1 MSLTYRS
8 PLEENVGAYDSSV
21 QAAIASTSANY
32 YREAEVNNFQFFNY
46 YLRPVA
52 KRHLIEAGIY
62 LSPYSAVPH
71 SHAACK
77 TLENHL
83 LYNVLPPLVDNR
95 FHFVGIKQSK
105 LEFLKLRNSKLST
118 ISKINRFVTSADK
131 ARYGSDFVK
140 KVSKPHAGFKRHE
153 LQVETPTLRELLPS
167 LKEREAKYLFL
178 HDEIHYWDP
187 KQLITFLEV
196 VKPEVV
202 YATLVYPPEILSGA
216 TMSLHKWCY
225 TFKIVGKDLLFYP
238 DGVLSEGYQQK
249 IKNGYLLK
257 ARKIVLPNGDVY
269 MVDLIHS
276 KFAHH
281 LISITKGELLSTDIR
296 SFGPFEATAC
306 NGLEPLVRNMSNCFP
321 VPYSVVSRTYLYLST
336 LRKPDVQ
343 SSMAKLR
350 QLVDE
355 PTGIEMKFVKDF
367 AALVISASDIQ
378 TMICPQR
385 VKLFFG
391 RWCKQLPKFI
401 AAKLD
406 IVKTVSL
413 DDFVTFMAPYCFD
426 VQLET
431 VDYNYNSFFPLYD
444 VAEADFGVELPD
456 FIDDAFTMGNVAA
469 LCDRITRPYTG
480 RHDRAIVEKRETL
493 LKIRE
498 ASLKRLVINLIISN
512 CFSNG
517 IYHISASRTTVYVFH
532 VFENCSNL
540 LIPLKEVFRKLNN
553 KRWVSEAIQIAI
565 SHMARRVKITWF
577 WNKLL
582 WLLSETRLNIW
593 YLSDKSEGK
602 AMPRDF
608 IHQFAKIVSDVIGPS
623 GKQKLIK
630 RGCPAQFKYCRAK
643 LGECDRCKGTKGKK
657 AAGTTPEGGVPP
669 TQQAHNPGATE
680 QNDGNEIPDAPVDQ
694 GDGKPPPAA
703 EECEVPD
710 FEEVVEL
717 PPLICVCGLNIGVS
731 TMRLPS
737 GHNFKAPDQLQKR
750 KAGWYSLGGVP
761 YRYNGG
767 SHTSLGWPDWI
778 RDWVFCNGID
788 SDYYNCCLYQV
799 YEKGGSIGFH
809 QDNETIFE
817 VGSSVHTCNLDGY
830 ASFGIMCDNQAT
842 DYDLKPGT
850 HFTMPDNFQMTHRH
864 ALLSCTAGRA
874 SLTFRRMKVLESE
887 YEERGADDATH
898 GGDKQEGPNGNPTD
912 SEDPPTD
919 ASDGS
924 SGYTEYT
931 PENDKAD
938 MLAHSKHTG
947 ARADEKTGGG
957 ASDGYLHEINLELGQ
972 LRIHTCP
979 AALDRNNFVQHSV
992 AGDGN
997 CFWYSLEKATALQ
1010 WHSVKEIA
1018 GRCTFQQVELQKRK
1032 EMQFQSK
1039 AFAEDEAIIC
1049 AVATLRK
1056 NIIVYVEEQMAVY
1069 EYIGTRGCADNIYL
1083 LLRGEHFEYIEPRNS
1098 CLLHAIAQALNRQFH
1113 EVLTVVER
1121 VLGSCL
1127 SGEAWV
1133 GQGIDLA
1140 DFEFYFNLFDIRACV
1155 ISGSSAAMYNEEGR
1169 VAANFVLSEDHIAYS
1184 CKNPSVDIKILKGE
1198 QTGLSV
1204 SNTSVIELN
1213 AKGTMLT
1220 YRAEIARARVLA
1232 DSLEAGSTG
1241 ITSSRLFNQCPNLG
1255 TRISTDGGFKDSRI
1269 CCILGTFGAG
1279 KSSLFT
1285 EFTKKNP
1292 GKGVFYV
1299 SPRKAL
1305 AQEHESKCLS
1315 LGKMRVDTSSRVNK
1329 KRGANERQGVA
1340 KHWRTLTFETFLKQ
1354 VHMVKPGMALII
1366 DEIQL
1371 YPPGYLDLV
1380 CLLLVDKVHIYVGGD
1395 PCQSDYDN
1403 ERDRAWLSTM
1413 RSDVEQLLDGQSYK
1427 FNVQSHRFSNE
1438 NFRGRLPCEIIE
1450 SGTVGSRSEEHL
1462 LYTGCEELVQV
1473 MEEYSKIFL
1482 VSSFEEKKI
1491 VETHFPMDEQRKV
1504 YTFGESTGLNF
1515 RVGTIIITNVSAA
1528 TSEKRWSTALS
1539 RFSENICFVNLLGT
1553 DWNGLFGLY
1562 KHRALGHFLSKRAQ
1576 LKDLLDHLPGQPQ
1589 FQNGFTTLIGKDAG
1603 KREEKLIGDPWLK
1616 CMIDLGQTE
1625 EMEEVELLEEV
1636 MQEEW
1641 FKTHLPQAD
1650 LEGVRAR
1657 WVHKIMLKEAREVRM
1672 GDITSEQFTDDYPK
1686 DLGTN
1691 LTNAAERFE
1700 TIYPRH
1706 RASDTVTFIMAV
1718 KKRLRFSRPAVERAK
1733 LQEAK
1738 LYGKFLLNE
1747 FLKKVPLKQAH
1758 NATMMERAKFDFEE
1772 KKTSK
1777 SAATIENHAGRSCR
1791 DWLIDVGLIFSKSQ
1805 LCTKFD
1811 NRFRVAKAAQSIVC
1825 FQHAVLCRFA
1835 PYMRY
1840 IEAKLHEVL
1849 PSRFYI
1855 HSGKGLEELN
1865 EWVIKGKFEGIYTES
1880 DYEAFDAS
1888 QDQYIVAFELALM
1901 EYLGLPRDL
1910 IEDYAFIK
1918 CHLGS
1923 KLGNFAIMRFSGEAS
1938 TFLFNTMANMLF
1950 TFLRYNIKDSE
1961 HICFAGDDMCASER
1975 LCIKKEHEGFLNK
1988 LKLKAKVFFV
1998 DKPTFCG
2005 WHLCPDGIY
2014 KKPQL
2019 VLERMCIAK
2028 EKNNLANCL
2037 DNYAIEVSYAYKLGE
2052 RAVNRMDE
2060 EELEAAYNC
2069 VRIIIKNKKLLKSDI
2084 LGFYSKIERQI

>member
-8 PLEENVGAYDSSV
+8 PLEEDVGAYDSSV

-46 YLRPVA
+46 YLRPIA

-131 ARYGSDFVK
+131 ARYGPDFVK
-140 KVSKPHAGFKRHE
+140 KVSKAHVGFKRHE
-153 LQVETPTLRELLPS
+153 LQVETPTLRDLLPS
-167 LKEREAKYLFL
+167 LKEREAEYLFL

-196 VKPEVV
+196 VKPEMI

-281 LISITKGELLSTDIR
+281 LISITRGELLSTSIR
-296 SFGPFEATAC
+296 SFGPLEATAC

-321 VPYSVVSRTYLYLST
+321 VPFSVVSRTYLYLST

-350 QLVDE
+350 QLVEE

-367 AALVISASDIQ
+367 AALVISTSDIQ

-385 VKLFFG
+385 VKSFFG
-391 RWCKQLPKFI
+391 RWCKQLPRFI
-401 AAKLD
+401 AARLD
-406 IVKTVSL
+406 VVKTVSL
-413 DDFVTFMAPYCFD
+413 DDFVTFMAPYSFD
-426 VQLET
+426 IQLET

-444 VAEADFGVELPD
+444 VAEADFGVALPD
-456 FIDDAFTMGNVAA
+456 LIDDTFTMGKVAA
-469 LCDRITRPYTG
+469 LCDRVTNPYIG
-480 RHDRAIVEKRETL
+480 RHDKAIVEKRETL
-493 LKIRE
+493 LKIKE
-498 ASLKRLVINLIISN
+498 KSLKRLVINLIIGN
-512 CFSNG
+512 CFSDG
-517 IYHISASRTTVYVFH
+517 VYHISVSKTTVYIFNI
-532 VFENCSNL
+532 FENCSSL

-553 KRWVSEAIQIAI
+553 KQWVSGAIQIAI
-565 SHMARRVKITWF
+565 GHMARKVKISWF
-577 WNKLL
+577 WSKLL
-582 WLLSETRLNIW
+582 WFLTVTRLNVG
-593 YLSDKSEGK
+593 YLDNKPDGKS
-602 AMPRDF
+602 MPREF
-608 IHQFAKIVSDVIGPS
+608 IVQFAKVVSGVTS
-623 GKQKLIK
+623 SNNKQKLIR
-630 RGCPAQFKYCRAK
+630 RGCPPQLRYCRAK
-643 LGECDRCKGTKGKK
+643 LGECDRCKGTEENKTAAAETEEGTVPVRPTHGPEASEFKGKDEL
-657 AAGTTPEGGVPP
+657 PEVL
-669 TQQAHNPGATE
+669 A
-680 QNDGNEIPDAPVDQ
+680 DQ
-694 GDGKPPPAA
+694 GDNGHPHAA
-703 EECEVPD
+703 ENSNGPG
-710 FEEVVEL
+710 FEEVIEL
-717 PPLICVCGLNIGVS
+717 PPLTCACGLSISVS

-737 GHNFKAPDQLQKR
+737 EHNFKAPDQLRKR
-750 KAGWYSLGGVP
+750 KAGWYSVGGIP
-761 YRYNGG
+761 YSYSGG
-767 SHTSLGWPDWI
+767 FHTSLGWPGWIKDWM
-778 RDWVFCNGID
+778 FCNGID
-788 SDYYNCCLYQV
+788 SSYYNCCLYQV

-850 HFTMPDNFQMTHRH
+850 HFTMPNNFQLTHKH
-864 ALLSCTAGRA
+864 ALLDCTKGRA
-874 SLTFRRMKVLESE
+874 SLTFRRMRISGSGHGESS
-887 YEERGADDATH
+887 
-898 GGDKQEGPNGNPTD
+898 QEGPTNEEAHKEKKTD
-912 SEDPPTD
+912 SAPGNYEFSAGNSGSFSDETRS
-919 ASDGS
+919 ASDENTTGVP
-924 SGYTEYT
+924 GGTGPTE
-931 PENDKAD
+931 
-938 MLAHSKHTG
+938 
-947 ARADEKTGGG
+947 DEESWNTGGR
-957 ASDGYLHEINLELGQ
+957 ASNDCLHEFNLELGK
-972 LRIHTCP
+972 LRIRASP
-979 AALDRNNFVQHSV
+979 AALNRGNFIQHNV

-1010 WHSVKEIA
+1010 WNSVKEIA
-1018 GRCTFQQVELQKRK
+1018 ARCTFAQVELQRRK
-1032 EMQFQSK
+1032 EAQFLER
-1039 AFAEDEAIIC
+1039 AFAEDEANIC
-1049 AVATLRK
+1049 AVATLKK
-1056 NIIVYVEEQMAVY
+1056 NIIVYVEEQRAVY
-1069 EYIGTRGCADNIYL
+1069 EYIGTSGDADSIYL
-1083 LLRGEHFEYIEPRNS
+1083 LLCNEHFEYIEPKNS
-1098 CLLHAIAQALNRQFH
+1098 CLLHAIAHALNRQFH

-1127 SGEAWV
+1127 SGETWV

-1427 FNVQSHRFSNE
+1427 FNVLSHRFSNE

-1462 LYTGCEELVQV
+1462 LYTGCEELAQV

-1528 TSEKRWSTALS
+1528 TSEKRWLTALS

-1650 LEGVRAR
+1650 PEGVRAR

-1758 NATMMERAKFDFEE
+1758 SATMMERAKFDFEE

-1865 EWVIKGKFEGIYTES
+1865 EWVIKGKFEGICTES

>member
-32 YREAEVNNFQFFNY
+32 YREAEVNNFQFFNF
-46 YLRPVA
+46 YLRPIA

-95 FHFVGIKQSK
+95 FYFVGIKQSK
-105 LEFLKLRNSKLST
+105 LEFLKVRNSKLNA

-153 LQVETPTLRELLPS
+153 LQVETPTLRDLLPS

-196 VKPEVV
+196 IKPEVV

-216 TMSLHKWCY
+216 TTSLHKWCY

-257 ARKIVLPNGDVY
+257 AKKIVLPNGDVY

-281 LISITKGELLSTDIR
+281 LISITRGELLSADIR

-321 VPYSVVSRTYLYLST
+321 VPFSVVSRTYLYLST

-367 AALVISASDIQ
+367 AALVISTSDIQ

-385 VKLFFG
+385 VKSFFG
-391 RWCKQLPKFI
+391 RWCKQLPNFI

-406 IVKTVSL
+406 VVKTVSL
-413 DDFVTFMAPYCFD
+413 DDFVTFMAPYSFD

-431 VDYNYNSFFPLYD
+431 VDFDYNSFFPLYD
-444 VAEADFGVELPD
+444 VAEADFGVALPD
-456 FIDDAFTMGNVAA
+456 LIDDTFTMGKVAA
-469 LCDRITRPYTG
+469 LCDRATNPYIG
-480 RHDRAIVEKRETL
+480 RHDKAIVEKRETL

-498 ASLKRLVINLIISN
+498 ASLKRLVINLIIGN
-512 CFSNG
+512 CFSDG
-517 IYHISASRTTVYVFH
+517 VYHISASKTTVYIFH
-532 VFENCSNL
+532 IFENCSNL
-540 LIPLKEVFRKLNN
+540 LIPLKEVFGRLNN
-553 KRWVSEAIQIAI
+553 KQWVSGAIQIAI
-565 SHMARRVKITWF
+565 SHMARKVKISWF

-582 WLLSETRLNIW
+582 WFLTETRLNVG
-593 YLSDKSEGK
+593 YLDDKPEGK
-602 AMPRDF
+602 SMPKNF
-608 IHQFAKIVSDVIGPS
+608 ITQFAKVVSSVTGSSKKRD
-623 GKQKLIK
+623 LIK
-630 RGCPAQFKYCRAK
+630 RGYPPQYRYCRAK
-643 LGECDRCKGTKGKK
+643 LGECDRCKGAERKNADETT
-657 AAGTTPEGGVPP
+657 AEQGTTPA
-669 TQQAHNPGATE
+669 QCA
-680 QNDGNEIPDAPVDQ
+680 NDPDVDGTSAGREMPEAPANQEKKED
-694 GDGKPPPAA
+694 PHAA
-703 EECEVPD
+703 EDHSIPS
-710 FEEVVEL
+710 FEKVVEL
-717 PPLICVCGLNIGVS
+717 PPLVCVCGLSISVS

-737 GHNFKAPDQLQKR
+737 EHNFKAPDQLRKR
-750 KAGWYSLGGVP
+750 KAGWYSVGGVP
-761 YRYNGG
+761 YSYSGG
-767 SHTSLGWPDWI
+767 SHTSLGWPSWIKDWM
-778 RDWVFCNGID
+778 FCNGID

-799 YEKGGSIGFH
+799 YEKGGAIGFH
-809 QDNETIFE
+809 QDNESIFE
-817 VGSSVHTCNLDGY
+817 VGSMVHTCNLDGY
-830 ASFGIMCDNQAT
+830 ASFGIMCSRQAT

-850 HFTMPDNFQMTHRH
+850 HFTMPDNFQITHKH
-864 ALLSCTAGRA
+864 ALLSCTANRA
-874 SLTFRRMKVLESE
+874 SLTFRRMKASDNEHKESGTDDSTN
-887 YEERGADDATH
+887 EENNQEEPAD
-898 GGDKQEGPNGNPTD
+898 KPT
-912 SEDPPTD
+912 SEEEPPTNNP
-919 ASDGS
+919 G
-924 SGYTEYT
+924 GPGGCEEHT
-931 PENDKAD
+931 PEDNKAERPEFPK
-938 MLAHSKHTG
+938 STG
-947 ARADEKTGGG
+947 ARADVGAGGG
-957 ASDGYLHEINLELGQ
+957 ASNEYLHEIDLELGH
-972 LRIHTCP
+972 LKIRACP

-1018 GRCTFQQVELQKRK
+1018 NRCTFQQAELRERK
-1032 EMQFQSK
+1032 EKQFQK
-1039 AFAEDEAIIC
+1039 NAFAEDEAIIC
-1049 AVATLRK
+1049 AVATLKK
-1056 NIIVYVEEQMAVY
+1056 NIIVYVEEQKAVY
-1069 EYIGTRGCADNIYL
+1069 EYVGTRGCADSIYL
-1083 LLRGEHFEYIEPRNS
+1083 LLREEHFEYIEPKNS
-1098 CLLHAIAQALNRQFH
+1098 CLLHAIAHALNRQFH

-1140 DFEFYFNLFDIRACV
+1140 DLEFYFNLFDIRACV
-1155 ISGSSAAMYNEEGR
+1155 ISGSSAAMYNEDGR
-1169 VAANFVLSEDHIAYS
+1169 VVANFVLSDDHIAYS

-1220 YRAEIARARVLA
+1220 YRAELARARVLA

-1255 TRISTDGGFKDSRI
+1255 TRICTDSGFKDSQV

-1299 SPRKAL
+1299 SPRRAL

-1315 LGKMRVDTSSRVNK
+1315 LGKMKLGTTGRETKR
-1329 KRGANERQGVA
+1329 RGAKERQGVA
-1340 KHWRTLTFETFLKQ
+1340 KHWRTSTFETFLKQ

-1380 CLLLVDKVHIYVGGD
+1380 CLLLVDGVHIYVGGD

-1413 RSDVEQLLDGQSYK
+1413 KSDVEQLLDGQSYK
-1427 FNVQSHRFSNE
+1427 FNVLSHRFRNE
-1438 NFRGRLPCEIIE
+1438 NFRGRLPCEMIE
-1450 SGTVGSRSEEHL
+1450 GETVETLSEEHL
-1462 LYTGCEELVQV
+1462 LYTGCEELVQI
-1473 MEEYSKIFL
+1473 MEEYSRVFL
-1482 VSSFEEKKI
+1482 VSSFDEKKI
-1491 VETHFPMDEQRKV
+1491 IETHFPMDEQRKI

-1528 TSEKRWSTALS
+1528 TSEKRWLTALS

-1616 CMIDLGQTE
+1616 CMIDLGQVE
-1625 EMEEVELLEEV
+1625 DVEEVEILDEV

-1672 GDITSEQFTDDYPK
+1672 GDIVSEQFTDEYPK
-1686 DLGTN
+1686 DLGVN

-1758 NATMMERAKFDFEE
+1758 NAAMMERAKFEFEE

-1865 EWVIKGKFEGIYTES
+1865 EWVIKGKFEGICTES

-2084 LGFYSKIERQI
+2084 LGFYSNIEKQI

>member
-46 YLRPVA
+46 YLRPIA

-140 KVSKPHAGFKRHE
+140 KVSKPHVGFKRHE
-153 LQVETPTLRELLPS
+153 LQVETPTLRDLLPS

-196 VKPEVV
+196 IRPEVV

-257 ARKIVLPNGDVY
+257 ARRIVLPNGDVY

-281 LISITKGELLSTDIR
+281 LISITRGELLSTDIR

-306 NGLEPLVRNMSNCFP
+306 SGLEPLVRNMSNCFP

-336 LRKPDVQ
+336 LRKPDIQ

-401 AAKLD
+401 ATKLEV
-406 IVKTVSL
+406 VKTVSL

-431 VDYNYNSFFPLYD
+431 VDFNYDGFFPLYD
-444 VAEADFGVELPD
+444 VAEADFGVALPEL
-456 FIDDAFTMGNVAA
+456 IDETFTMGNVAV
-469 LCDRITRPYTG
+469 LCDRITRPYVG
-480 RHDRAIVEKRETL
+480 RHDRAIVEKKETL

-498 ASLKRLVINLIISN
+498 ASLKRLVINLIIGN

-517 IYHISASRTTVYVFH
+517 IYQISASKTTVYIFH
-532 VFENCSNL
+532 IFENCSNL

-553 KRWVSEAIQIAI
+553 KEWVSEAIQIAI

-577 WNKLL
+577 WSTLL
-582 WLLSETRLNIW
+582 WFLSETRLNVW
-593 YLSDKSEGK
+593 SLDDKPEGK

-608 IHQFAKIVSDVIGPS
+608 ILQFATIVSDITGS
-623 GKQKLIK
+623 CNRQKLIK
-630 RGCPAQFKYCRAK
+630 RGCPPQLRYCRAK
-643 LGECDRCKGTKGKK
+643 LGECDKCKGTDGKRNVENG
-657 AAGTTPEGGVPP
+657 ASEGATPE
-669 TQQAHNPGATE
+669 QHANNPEATE
-680 QNDGNEIPDAPVDQ
+680 TSEGNEMPDSPADQ
-694 GDGKPPPAA
+694 GDGSCPPAA
-703 EECEVPD
+703 EEHKTSG

-717 PPLICVCGLNIGVS
+717 PPLLCICGLCIGVS

-737 GHNFKAPDQLQKR
+737 GHNFKAPDQLKKR

-761 YRYNGG
+761 YHYNGG

-778 RDWVFCNGID
+778 RDWMFCNGID
-788 SDYYNCCLYQV
+788 SNYYNCCLYQV
-799 YEKGGSIGFH
+799 YEKGGAIGFH
-809 QDNETIFE
+809 QDNESIFE
-817 VGSSVHTCNLDGY
+817 VGSMVHTCNLDGH
-830 ASFGIMCDNQAT
+830 ASFGIMCTKRAT

-850 HFTMPDNFQMTHRH
+850 HFTMPENFQLTHKH
-864 ALLSCTAGRA
+864 ALLNCSANRA
-874 SLTFRRMKVLESE
+874 SLTFRRMKTSGSGHGDSAQKGTTNGGVAED
-887 YEERGADDATH
+887 EEGKTSSGKDEPPVDNSSSFGEETE
-898 GGDKQEGPNGNPTD
+898 DVPNGRTAETPGMTRPTQVN
-912 SEDPPTD
+912 
-919 ASDGS
+919 GN
-924 SGYTEYT
+924 G
-931 PENDKAD
+931 
-938 MLAHSKHTG
+938 
-947 ARADEKTGGG
+947 KTGGG
-957 ASDGYLHEINLELGQ
+957 ASSDVLHELDLELGH
-972 LRIHTCP
+972 LKIRACP
-979 AALDRNNFVQHSV
+979 AALNLDNFVRHCV

-1010 WHSVKEIA
+1010 WNSVKEIA
-1018 GRCTFQQVELQKRK
+1018 ARCMFTQNELQEKK
-1032 EMQFQSK
+1032 EAQFHEG

-1049 AVATLRK
+1049 AVATLKK
-1056 NIIVYVEEQMAVY
+1056 NIIIYVEEQRAVY
-1069 EYIGTRGCADNIYL
+1069 EYAGICSNADSIYL
-1083 LLRGEHFEYIEPRNS
+1083 LLRNEHFEYIEPKNS
-1098 CLLHAIAQALNRQFH
+1098 CLLHAIAHALNRQFH

-1127 SGEAWV
+1127 SGETWV
-1133 GQGIDLA
+1133 GQGIDVA
-1140 DFEFYFNLFDIRACV
+1140 DLEFYFGLFDIRACV
-1155 ISGSSAAMYNEEGR
+1155 ISGPSAATYNEEGR
-1169 VAANFVLSEDHIAYS
+1169 VVANFILSDGHITYS
-1184 CKNPSVDIKILKGE
+1184 SKNPSVDIKILKGE

-1213 AKGTMLT
+1213 ANGTMLT
-1220 YRAEIARARVLA
+1220 YRAELGRARVLA

-1241 ITSSRLFNQCPNLG
+1241 IISSKLFNQRPNLG
-1255 TRISTDGGFKDSRI
+1255 AQIRTEGGFKDSQV

-1305 AQEHESKCLS
+1305 AQEHESKCMS
-1315 LGKMRVDTSSRVNK
+1315 LGKRRAGTFGRETK
-1329 KRGANERQGVA
+1329 ERGNRERLGVA
-1340 KHWRTLTFETFLKQ
+1340 KHWKTLTFETFLKQ

-1380 CLLLVDKVHIYVGGD
+1380 CLLLVEGVHIYVGGD

-1403 ERDRAWLSTM
+1403 ERDRAWLSSM
-1413 RSDVEQLLDGQSYK
+1413 RSDIEQLLEGQNYK
-1427 FNVQSHRFSNE
+1427 FNVQSHRFNNE
-1438 NFRGRLPCEIIE
+1438 NFRGRLPCEIVSKDVAE
-1450 SGTVGSRSEEHL
+1450 TLSEEHL
-1462 LYTGCEELVQV
+1462 LYTGCEELVQI
-1473 MEEYSKIFL
+1473 MDEYSKIFL

-1491 VETHFPMDEQRKV
+1491 VETHFPMNEQRKV

-1515 RVGTIIITNVSAA
+1515 KVGTIIITNVSAA
-1528 TSEKRWSTALS
+1528 TSEKRWLTALS
-1539 RFSENICFVNLLGT
+1539 RFSENVCFVNLLGT

-1562 KHRALGHFLSKRAQ
+1562 KHRALGLFLSRRAQ
-1576 LKDLLDHLPGQPQ
+1576 LKDLLDHLPGHPQ
-1589 FQNGFTTLIGKDAG
+1589 FQSGFSTFIGRDAG

-1625 EMEEVELLEEV
+1625 DVEEVELLEEV

-1672 GDITSEQFTDDYPK
+1672 GDIVSEQFTDDYPK
-1686 DLGTN
+1686 ELGTN

-1706 RASDTVTFIMAV
+1706 RASDTVTFLMAV
-1718 KKRLRFSRPAVERAK
+1718 KKRLRFSRPAVEKAK

-1758 NATMMERAKFDFEE
+1758 NTNMMERAKFDFEE

-1777 SAATIENHAGRSCR
+1777 SAAIIENHAGRSCR

-1811 NRFRVAKAAQSIVC
+1811 NRFRGAKAAQSIVC

-1840 IEAKLHEVL
+1840 IEAKLHEAL

-1855 HSGKGLEELN
+1855 HSGKGLDELN
-1865 EWVIKGKFEGIYTES
+1865 EWVIKGKFEGICTES

-1975 LCIKKEHEGFLNK
+1975 LCIKKDHEGFLSK

-2005 WHLCPDGIY
+2005 WHLCSDGIY

-2084 LGFYSKIERQI
+2084 LSFYSSIEKQI

>member
-32 YREAEVNNFQFFNY
+32 YKEAEVNNFQFFNY

-105 LEFLKLRNSKLST
+105 LEFLKLRNSRLSA

-153 LQVETPTLRELLPS
+153 FQMGTPTLRDLLPS

-196 VKPEVV
+196 IKPEVV

-216 TMSLHKWCY
+216 TTSLHKWCY

-281 LISITKGELLSTDIR
+281 LISITRGELLSTDIR

-321 VPYSVVSRTYLYLST
+321 VPFSVVSRTYLYLST
-336 LRKPDVQ
+336 LRKPDIQ

-367 AALVISASDIQ
+367 AALVISTSDIQ

-385 VKLFFG
+385 VKSFFG

-401 AAKLD
+401 AARLD
-406 IVKTVSL
+406 VVKTVSL
-413 DDFVTFMAPYCFD
+413 DDFVTFMAPYSFD

-431 VDYNYNSFFPLYD
+431 VDFNYDSFFPLYD
-444 VAEADFGVELPD
+444 VAEADFGVALPEL
-456 FIDDAFTMGNVAA
+456 IDDTFTMGKIAT
-469 LCDRITRPYTG
+469 LCDRATNPYTG

-493 LKIRE
+493 LKIKE
-498 ASLKRLVINLIISN
+498 TSLKRLVINLIIRN

-517 IYHISASRTTVYVFH
+517 IYQISASRTTIYVFH
-532 VFENCSNL
+532 LFESCSNL

-553 KRWVSEAIQIAI
+553 KQWVSEAIQIAI
-565 SHMARRVKITWF
+565 SHMSRKVRISWF
-577 WNKLL
+577 WDKLL
-582 WLLSETRLNIW
+582 WFLTDTRLDVRYID
-593 YLSDKSEGK
+593 SKPEGK
-602 AMPRDF
+602 AMPSSF
-608 IHQFAKIVSDVIGPS
+608 ILPFAKVVSDIIGS
-623 GKQKLIK
+623 KTKHNLSK
-630 RGCPAQFKYCRAK
+630 RGCPPQFRYCRAK
-643 LGECDRCKGTKGKK
+643 LGECERCRG
-657 AAGTTPEGGVPP
+657 AEGI
-669 TQQAHNPGATE
+669 NATE
-680 QNDGNEIPDAPVDQ
+680 AKEKENKKPAPHAHGAGGAGNHEESEIPEVPVDN
-694 GDGKPPPAA
+694 GGTDGPPVVKEQEIP
-703 EECEVPD
+703 E
-710 FEEVVEL
+710 FEEVAEL
-717 PPLICVCGLNIGVS
+717 PPLLCSCGLRISVC

-737 GHNFKAPDQLQKR
+737 GHNFKAPDQLRKR
-750 KAGWYSLGGVP
+750 KAGWYSVGEIP
-761 YRYNGG
+761 YSYNGG
-767 SHTSLGWPDWI
+767 KHVSLGWPDWI
-778 RDWVFCNGID
+778 KDWMFCNGID
-788 SDYYNCCLYQV
+788 ANYYNCCLYQI
-799 YEKGGSIGFH
+799 YEKGGTIGFH
-809 QDNETIFE
+809 QDNESIFE

-830 ASFGIMCDNQAT
+830 ASFGIMCNKQAT

-850 HFTMPDNFQMTHRH
+850 HFTMPDNFQLTHRH
-864 ALLSCTAGRA
+864 ALLNCSAGRT
-874 SLTFRRMKVLESE
+874 SLTFRRMKVVESE
-887 YEERGADDATH
+887 H
-898 GGDKQEGPNGNPTD
+898 DKNHTREFMHDEVDQGSSNGNAPGN
-912 SEDPPTD
+912 EEPPT
-919 ASDGS
+919 SGS
-924 SGYTEYT
+924 ESHDESAGKGHSESNDET
-931 PENDKAD
+931 PEVPEP
-938 MLAHSKHTG
+938 TE
-947 ARADEKTGGG
+947 EKSEGGPSSRMG
-957 ASDGYLHEINLELGQ
+957 NEFLHEINLELGH
-972 LRIHTCP
+972 LRIRASP
-979 AALDRNNFVQHSV
+979 ATLNRDSFIQHSV

-1018 GRCTFQQVELQKRK
+1018 NRCTFTQAEMQSRK
-1032 EMQFQSK
+1032 ERQFEEG

-1049 AVATLRK
+1049 AASTLKK
-1056 NIIVYVEEQMAVY
+1056 NIIIYVEEQKAIY
-1069 EYIGTRGCADNIYL
+1069 EYTGINGEIDSVYL
-1083 LLRGEHFEYIEPRNS
+1083 LLRDEHFEYIEPKNS
-1098 CLLHAIAQALNRQFH
+1098 CLLHAIAHALNRQFH

-1133 GQGIDLA
+1133 GQGVDLA
-1140 DFEFYFNLFDIRACV
+1140 DLEFYFGLFDIRACV
-1155 ISGSSAAMYNEEGR
+1155 ISGSSAATYNEDGR
-1169 VAANFVLSEDHIAYS
+1169 VNANFLLGDGHIAYS
-1184 CKNPSVDIKILKGE
+1184 SKNPSVNIKILKGE

-1204 SNTSVIELN
+1204 SKTSVVELN
-1213 AKGTMLT
+1213 AKGTLLN
-1220 YRAEIARARVLA
+1220 YRAELARARVLA

-1255 TRISTDGGFKDSRI
+1255 TQIHADRGFSDTQV

-1315 LGKMRVDTSSRVNK
+1315 FGKIKTEAFGRESRRNGSK
-1329 KRGANERQGVA
+1329 ERQGVA

-1380 CLLLVDKVHIYVGGD
+1380 CLLLAEGVHIYIGGD

-1413 RSDVEQLLDGQSYK
+1413 KSDVEQLLDGQSYK
-1427 FNVQSHRFSNE
+1427 FNVLSHRFKND
-1438 NFRGRLPCEIIE
+1438 NFRGRLPCELVE
-1450 SGTVGSRSEEHL
+1450 QEVAGLQVEEHL
-1462 LYTGCEELVQV
+1462 LYTGCEELVQI
-1473 MEEYSKIFL
+1473 MDEFSKVFL

-1491 VETHFPMDEQRKV
+1491 IETHFQMNEQRKV

-1515 RVGTIIITNVSAA
+1515 KEGTIIITNVSAA
-1528 TSEKRWSTALS
+1528 TSEKRWLTALS
-1539 RFSENICFVNLLGT
+1539 RFSGNICFVNLLGT

-1562 KHRALGHFLSKRAQ
+1562 KHRALGRFLSKRAQ
-1576 LKDLLDHLPGQPQ
+1576 LNDLLDHLPGQPQ
-1589 FQNGFTTLIGKDAG
+1589 FQQGFSALIGKDAG
-1603 KREEKLIGDPWLK
+1603 KREDKLIGDPWLK

-1625 EMEEVELLEEV
+1625 DVEEVEILEEV

-1641 FKTHLPQAD
+1641 FKTHLPQAE

-1672 GDITSEQFTDDYPK
+1672 GDIVSEQFTDDYPK
-1686 DLGTN
+1686 ELGTN

-1758 NATMMERAKFDFEE
+1758 NSAMMERAKFDFEE

-1791 DWLIDVGLIFSKSQ
+1791 DWLIDIGLIFSKSQ

-1855 HSGKGLEELN
+1855 HSGKGLDELN
-1865 EWVIKGKFEGIYTES
+1865 EWVIKGKFEGICTES

-1950 TFLRYNIKDSE
+1950 TFLRYNIKDSA

-2084 LGFYSKIERQI
+2084 LGFYSNIEKQI